1 MPVPSKPIVVL
12 VVSSMVVS
20 EPDGSVLVT
29 GMMTAA
35 VVEVAKVVL
44 LTEMLEVEVD
54 EPEVVRPLKTVEF
67 PAALLLDDNVM
78 ELLVGKTAV
87 SVSLL
92 NAFVVLIEV
101 TFG

>member
-1 MPVPSKPIVVL
+1 VPVPSKPIVVL

-35 VVEVAKVVL
+35 VIEVGKVVL
-44 LTEMLEVEVD
+44 LTEVLEVEVD
-54 EPEVVRPLKTVEF
+54 EPEVVSPLTIEEL
-67 PAALLLDDNVM
+67 AAAPLLDGNVM

-87 SVSLL
+87 SASLL
-92 NAFVVLIEV
+92 NAYVVLIEV

>member
-1 MPVPSKPIVVL
+1 VPVPSKPIVVL